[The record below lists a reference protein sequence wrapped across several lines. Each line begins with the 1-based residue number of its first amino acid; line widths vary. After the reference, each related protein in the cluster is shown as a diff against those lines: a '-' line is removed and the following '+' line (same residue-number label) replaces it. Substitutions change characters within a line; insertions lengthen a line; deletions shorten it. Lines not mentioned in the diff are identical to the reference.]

1 MKPARVLAAIGLFLI
16 LAGPSLHA
24 ACTSA
29 TAAGTFGFTTT
40 GTLILP
46 SGPVP
51 VGAVGSITFQLNGD
65 VSASQDRSVGG
76 AFAHETI
83 TGTLTVNPDCT
94 TVLLANVYDNNGNLV
109 RTSTIDGVI
118 VNNGKEIRAIFESVV
133 AKPSGAVLPAILTI
147 EAVRIHGHSG

>member
-1 MKPARVLAAIGLFLI
+1 MKNPKVLTILGLFL
-16 LAGPSLHA
+16 LCATPSLHA
-24 ACTSA
+24 ACSAA
-29 TAAGTFGFTTT
+29 TAAGTYGFTTT

-46 SGPVP
+46 TGPAP
-51 VGAVGSITFQLNGD
+51 VAAVGSITFQLDGA
-65 VSASQDRSVGG
+65 VSGSQDRSVGG

-94 TVLLANVYDNNGNLV
+94 VLLVADVHNSSGQLV
-109 RTSTIDGVI
+109 RTSNIDGVL

>member
-1 MKPARVLAAIGLFLI
+1 MKNTRI
-16 LAGPSLHA
+16 LAMAALLLISVAPRVHA

-40 GTLILP
+40 GTLIL
-46 SGPVP
+46 SNVGPAP
-51 VGAVGSITFQLNGD
+51 VAAVGSITFQLNGD
-65 VSASQDRSVGG
+65 VSGSQDRSVGG

-147 EAVRIHGHSG
+147 EAVRIH